1 MIKARNSAAT
11 PDARTKNKRVC
22 YSSTLAHLAK
32 TAQKKRGG
40 KDTTPTPA
48 RRLAVSSCHFAGF
61 MEVVSGR
68 AGWDEWGGCSDKRC
82 PRNMASAAENRRRR
96 RHVAVER
103 APEHSR
109 VQVAVRVVPVDDPDG
124 W

>member
-1 MIKARNSAAT
+1 
-11 PDARTKNKRVC
+11 
-22 YSSTLAHLAK
+22 
-32 TAQKKRGG
+32 
-40 KDTTPTPA
+40 
-48 RRLAVSSCHFAGF
+48 

-68 AGWDEWGGCSDKRC
+68 AGWDEWGGCSDKRS

-109 VQVAVRVVPVDDPDG
+109 VQVAVRVVPADDPDG